1 MIDMTKKQSG
11 RAGTST
17 DQDHTPTVQRAGATA
32 QLPHASSQATG
43 DSDSGQDSSRKP
55 GATGRKRGPKP
66 GTPQARKGGLAAARK
81 YGHEFYERIG
91 RKGGETVKA
100 HHTDD
105 ADYYQELGRRG
116 GQSTHARHGSAF
128 YAAIGRKGGQSPRTR
143 STQTRDPKTR
153 GGETN
158 P

>member
-1 MIDMTKKQSG
+1 MAKKQSG

-32 QLPHASSQATG
+32 QLPHTSSQAAG
-43 DSDSGQDSSRKP
+43 VSDSSSHTS
-55 GATGRKRGPKP
+55 GTTGRKRGPKP
-66 GTPQARKGGLAAARK
+66 GTLQARKGGLAAARK

-91 RKGGETVKA
+91 RKGGETVRA
-100 HHTDD
+100 HHADD

-128 YAAIGRKGGQSPRTR
+128 YATIGRKGGQSPRTR

-153 GGETN
+153 GGKPTHDEG
-158 P
+158 